1 MVLNGTDAGAGFI
14 LQVTLVKPS
23 LTAPELLD
31 FKPEDTVSLYD
42 FVSEL
47 AHAEAGQTADSAVL
61 GGNNSNQRCTTLER
75 KVMA

>member
-1 MVLNGTDAGAGFI
+1 MVLYGTDAGAGFF

-42 FVSEL
+42 FVPEL
-47 AHAEAGQTADSAVL
+47 ADAEAGQTADL
-61 GGNNSNQRCTTLER
+61 GGNNYNQRCATLER